1 MSLQKYIKS
10 PIYVDLNKSFSK
22 HDIVEPCIF
31 FVLFPIHIYN
41 AFGQKVH
48 YMEEKSKSKYVNYIF
63 NTFMFNTSMIY
74 IYIYSNNI
82 LHATTHLNYLSMHLV
97 QAEQLAQVVVI
108 NPFISV
114 LIKSQLSSLSFT
126 FLPQFELATDIYL
139 SLAPCALINQLVFS
153 NPLNKARQ
161 CWQHP

>member
-10 PIYVDLNKSFSK
+10 PIYVDLYKSFSK

-48 YMEEKSKSKYVNYIF
+48 YTEEKSKSKYVNYIF

-74 IYIYSNNI
+74 IYIYI
-82 LHATTHLNYLSMHLV
+82 EIIFCMRLH
-97 QAEQLAQVVVI
+97 I
-108 NPFISV
+108 
-114 LIKSQLSSLSFT
+114 
-126 FLPQFELATDIYL
+126 
-139 SLAPCALINQLVFS
+139 
-153 NPLNKARQ
+153 
-161 CWQHP
+161 